1 MLTKRIIPC
10 LDVRNGRVV
19 KGKKFKDVQD
29 VEDPV
34 SLAKFYRNEMADEL
48 VFYDI
53 TASNEKRDIFL
64 NVVERTSEQI
74 NIPFTI
80 GGGIRTIEDF
90 NKVLKAGADKVS
102 VNSAAVLRPELI
114 REAALK
120 FGNQCVVLSMDVK
133 WLSEGRWTIYING
146 GRIDTGIDALEWA
159 KKGVEL
165 GAGEICLNAIDSDGV
180 KEGYSIELTKLV
192 SESVNVPVI
201 ASGGAGKKEHFLEV
215 FEKGKAD
222 AALAASVFHYKEI
235 KIDELKEY
243 LQDNG
248 VPMRRQLK

>member
-19 KGKKFKDVQD
+19 KGKKFQDVQD

-34 SLAKFYRNEMADEL
+34 SLAKFYSNEMADEL

-64 NVVERTSEQI
+64 NVVEKTAEQI

-80 GGGIRTIEDF
+80 GGGIRTVEDF

-102 VNSAAVLRPELI
+102 VNSAAVARPELI

-133 WLSEGRWTIYING
+133 WLREGKWTIYVNG
-146 GRIDTGIDALEWA
+146 GRVDTGIDALEWA
-159 KKGVEL
+159 KRGVAL

-180 KEGYSIELTKLV
+180 KEGYSIELTRLV

-243 LQDNG
+243 LENNG
-248 VPMRRQLK
+248 VPMRRRLK

>member
-10 LDVRNGRVV
+10 LDVRDGRVV
-19 KGKKFKDVQD
+19 KGKKFQDVQD

-34 SLAKFYRNEMADEL
+34 SLAKFYSNEMADEL

-64 NVVERTSEQI
+64 NVVEKTAEQI

-80 GGGIRTIEDF
+80 GGGIRSVEDF

-102 VNSAAVLRPELI
+102 VNSAAVARPELI

-133 WLSEGRWTIYING
+133 WLRDGKWTIYVNG
-146 GRIDTGIDALEWA
+146 GRVDTGIDALEWA
-159 KKGVEL
+159 KRGVAL

-180 KEGYSIELTKLV
+180 KEGYSIELTRLV

-201 ASGGAGKKEHFLEV
+201 ASGGAGRKEHFLEV

-243 LQDNG
+243 LENNG
-248 VPMRRQLK
+248 VPMRRRLK

>member
-19 KGKKFKDVQD
+19 KGKKFQDVQD

-34 SLAKFYRNEMADEL
+34 SLAKFYSNEMADEL

-64 NVVERTSEQI
+64 NVVEKTAEQI

-80 GGGIRTIEDF
+80 GGGIRSVEDF

-102 VNSAAVLRPELI
+102 VNSAAVARPELI

-133 WLSEGRWTIYING
+133 WLREGKWTIYVNG
-146 GRIDTGIDALEWA
+146 GRVDTGIDALEWA
-159 KKGVEL
+159 KRGVAL

-180 KEGYSIELTKLV
+180 KEGYSIELTRLV

-201 ASGGAGKKEHFLEV
+201 ASGGAGRKEHFLEV

-243 LQDNG
+243 LENNG
-248 VPMRRQLK
+248 VPMRRRLK

>member
-248 VPMRRQLK
+248 VPMRRRLK

>member
-10 LDVRNGRVV
+10 LDVRDGRVV

-34 SLAKFYRNEMADEL
+34 SLAKFYKNEMADEL

-64 NVVERTSEQI
+64 NVVEKTAEQI

-80 GGGIRTIEDF
+80 GGGIRSVEDF

-102 VNSAAVLRPELI
+102 VNTAAVLRPNLI

-120 FGNQCVVLSMDVK
+120 FGSQCVMLSMDVK
-133 WLSEGRWTIYING
+133 WISNGKWTIHING
-146 GRIDTGIDALEWA
+146 GRLDTGIDALKWA
-159 KKGVEL
+159 KEGVAL

-180 KEGYSIELTKLV
+180 KEGYSLELTRLV

-201 ASGGAGKKEHFLEV
+201 ASGGAGKKEDFLEV
-215 FEKGKAD
+215 FEEGKAD

-243 LQDNG
+243 LENNG
-248 VPMRRQLK
+248 VPMRRRLK

>member
-19 KGKKFKDVQD
+19 KGRKFKDVQD

-34 SLAKFYRNEMADEL
+34 SLAKFYRKEMADEL

-53 TASNEKRDIFL
+53 TASSEKRDIFL
-64 NVVERTSEQI
+64 NVVERTAEQI

-80 GGGIRTIEDF
+80 GGGIRTVEDF

-102 VNSAAVLRPELI
+102 VNSAAVIRPELI

-120 FGNQCVVLSMDVK
+120 FGSQCVVLSMDVK
-133 WLSEGRWTIYING
+133 WQADGKWTIYIKG
-146 GRIDTGIDALEWA
+146 GRVDTGMDALEWA

-180 KEGYSIELTKLV
+180 KEGYSIELTRLV

-243 LQDNG
+243 LESNG
-248 VPMRRQLK
+248 LPMRRRFK

>member
-19 KGKKFKDVQD
+19 RGRKFKDVQD

-53 TASNEKRDIFL
+53 TASSEKRDIFL
-64 NVVERTSEQI
+64 NVVERTAEQI

-80 GGGIRTIEDF
+80 GGGIRTVEDF

-102 VNSAAVLRPELI
+102 VNSAAVIRPELI

-120 FGNQCVVLSMDVK
+120 FGSQCVVLSMDVK
-133 WLSEGRWTIYING
+133 WQADGKWTIYIKG
-146 GRIDTGIDALEWA
+146 GRVDTGMDALEWA

-180 KEGYSIELTKLV
+180 KEGYSIELTRLV

-243 LQDNG
+243 LESNG
-248 VPMRRQLK
+248 LPMRRRFK

>member
-19 KGKKFKDVQD
+19 KGKKFQDVQD

-34 SLAKFYRNEMADEL
+34 ELAKFYRNEMADEL

-64 NVVERTSEQI
+64 NVVEKTAEQI

-80 GGGIRTIEDF
+80 GGGIRSVEDF

-102 VNSAAVLRPELI
+102 VNTAAVLRPELI

-120 FGNQCVVLSMDVK
+120 FGNQCVMLSMDVK
-133 WLSEGRWTIYING
+133 WLRDGKWTIYING
-146 GRIDTGIDALEWA
+146 GRVDTGIDALEWA
-159 KKGVEL
+159 KRGVAL

-180 KEGYSIELTKLV
+180 KEGFSIELTRLV

-235 KIDELKEY
+235 KIDDLTEY
-243 LQDNG
+243 LENNG
-248 VPMRRQLK
+248 VPMRRRLK

>member
-19 KGKKFKDVQD
+19 KGRKFKDVQD

-64 NVVERTSEQI
+64 NVVERTAEQI

-80 GGGIRTIEDF
+80 GGGIRTVEDF

-102 VNSAAVLRPELI
+102 VNSAAVLRPGLI

-133 WLSEGRWTIYING
+133 WLSKGKWTIYING
-146 GRIDTGIDALEWA
+146 GRVDTGMDALEWA
-159 KKGVEL
+159 KRGVEL

-192 SESVNVPVI
+192 SEAVNVPVI
-201 ASGGAGKKEHFLEV
+201 ASGGAGKREHFLEV

-243 LQDNG
+243 LENNG
-248 VPMRRQLK
+248 VPMRRRLK

>member
-19 KGKKFKDVQD
+19 KGKKFQDVQD

-64 NVVERTSEQI
+64 NVVEKTAEQI

-80 GGGIRTIEDF
+80 GGGIRSVEDF

-102 VNSAAVLRPELI
+102 VNTAAVLRPELI

-120 FGNQCVVLSMDVK
+120 FGNQCVMLSMDVK
-133 WLSEGRWTIYING
+133 WLREGKWTIYING
-146 GRIDTGIDALEWA
+146 GRVDTGIDALEWA
-159 KKGVEL
+159 KKGVAL

-180 KEGYSIELTKLV
+180 KEGYSIELTRLV

-243 LQDNG
+243 LENNG
-248 VPMRRQLK
+248 VPMRRRLK